1 MTLTSALS
9 VARVVALLSPAFP
22 ALPASAN
29 IARHLAAHASA
40 HPEQP
45 ALKIPRG
52 RSAGRIDYLALSY
65 AELSAEVAA
74 HRTRLSAAGLR
85 PGDRVLVMVPQG
97 LPLLAVVFALF
108 ELGALPI
115 VIDPGMGRKN
125 FLRCV
130 AHSHPRVLVGIPV
143 ARLASLF
150 FRQAFRSVKVRVGVS
165 GSATARLTPPGA
177 RRAAADAGALVR
189 AATDPAAILFTSG
202 STGAPKGVCYT
213 HGQFDAQVRLIREAY
228 HIQPGEIDLP
238 LLPLFALFAPAL
250 GLTTIVP
257 ELDPSRPARADPAR
271 LVEAILQEGVTTSF
285 GSPTLWGNIAAYCHR
300 RGQKLPAL
308 RRVLCAGAPVPPWLW
323 ESLAALMPGG
333 TPHSPY
339 GATEALPVSTIAAPD
354 VVQGT
359 ALATLEG
366 AGVCVGRV
374 LAPNVVKIIA
384 PQDGAIPDISLVRE
398 LPPGEIGEI
407 VVAGPTVTTAY
418 DGLPEAT
425 AVSKIRLGRR
435 RRPAAGPQDGED
447 LTLASPSIPAPAEQP
462 SLEVWDLAAGV
473 AAPEGAVFHRMGDLG
488 YLDSA
493 GRLWFVGRKAETVRT
508 ERGPFYPAQVEPLF
522 DAHAEVRRTALV
534 GSGPAGRQRP
544 CMVVEPV
551 DPKLVGDSCECRRL
565 ARELRVLALRHV
577 HTAQIKVFYFRESL
591 PVDVRHNAKIHR
603 LTLAAWVAGGAV
615 GYESDP
621 KR

>member
-1 MTLTSALS
+1 M
-9 VARVVALLSPAFP
+9 
-22 ALPASAN
+22 PASAN
-29 IARHLAAHASA
+29 IARHLAAYASA
-40 HPEQP
+40 CPEQP

-52 RSAGRIDYLALSY
+52 RRAGRIDYLALSY

-74 HRTRLSAAGLR
+74 HRARLAAAGLR

-130 AHSHPRVLVGIPV
+130 EHSHPRVLVGIPA
-143 ARLASLF
+143 ARLAALF
-150 FRQAFRSVKVRVGVS
+150 FRRAFRSVAIRVGVS
-165 GSATARLTPPGA
+165 GSATARLSAPGS
-177 RRAAADAGALVR
+177 RRPAADAGALAR
-189 AATDPAAILFTSG
+189 AAADPAAILFTSG

-228 HIQPGEIDLP
+228 HIEPGEIDLP

-257 ELDPSRPARADPAR
+257 ELDPSRPAQADPAR
-271 LVEAILQEGVTTSF
+271 LVQALLQEGVTTSF
-285 GSPTLWGNIAAYCHR
+285 GSPTLWGNIAAHCHATGR
-300 RGQKLPAL
+300 KLPAL

-323 ESLAALMPGG
+323 ESLTAIMPGG
-333 TPHSPY
+333 MLHSPY
-339 GATEALPVSTIAAPD
+339 GATEALPVSTIAASD
-354 VVQGT
+354 VLQGT

-366 AGVCVGRV
+366 AGSCVGRV

-384 PQDGAIPDISLVRE
+384 PQDLTIPELAFARE
-398 LPPGEIGEI
+398 LPPGEVGEI
-407 VVAGPTVTTAY
+407 IVAGPTVTTGY

-425 AVSKIRLGRR
+425 AAAKIRGGKSQIPDAKSQR
-435 RRPAAGPQDGED
+435 GED
-447 LTLASPSIPAPAEQP
+447 LTLADSSSPAPFEQP
-462 SLEVWDLAAGV
+462 SLEVWDLGFGIS
-473 AAPEGAVFHRMGDLG
+473 APPGAVFHRMGDLG
-488 YLDSA
+488 YLDSS

-508 ERGPFYPAQVEPLF
+508 ERGPLYPAQVEPLF
-522 DAHAEVRRTALV
+522 DIHEEVRRTALV
-534 GSGPAGRQRP
+534 GSGPAGRQKP
-544 CMVVEPV
+544 CLVVEPV
-551 DPKLVGDSCECRRL
+551 DSRLADDSAECRRL
-565 ARELRVLALRHV
+565 ARELRVIALRHV
-577 HTAQIKVFYFRESL
+577 HTAQIRVFYFRAAL

-603 LTLAAWVAGGAV
+603 LDLAAWVARGAV